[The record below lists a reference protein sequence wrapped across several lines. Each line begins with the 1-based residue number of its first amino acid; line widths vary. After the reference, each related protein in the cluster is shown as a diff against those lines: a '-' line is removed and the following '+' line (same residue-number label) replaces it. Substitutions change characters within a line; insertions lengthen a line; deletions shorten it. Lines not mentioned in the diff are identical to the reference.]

1 MKKVLSFVI
10 FSLLTA
16 NSVFAD
22 VYCNDNGYC
31 TGTIDGKSVN
41 TPFVENSTRSILSV
55 NTVTRTL
62 LQTIIFSSQALPLV
76 FANNCLLSSDIY
88 STPIHI
94 SS

>member
-41 TPFVENSTRSILSV
+41 TYTNSNGYTSG
-55 NTVTRTL
+55 
-62 LQTIIFSSQALPLV
+62 F
-76 FANNCLLSSDIY
+76 
-88 STPIHI
+88 
-94 SS
+94 

>member
-41 TPFVENSTRSILSV
+41 TYTNSNGYTTGTIGDESV
-55 NTVTRTL
+55 NYYKNSN
-62 LQTIIFSSQALPLV
+62 I
-76 FANNCLLSSDIY
+76 
-88 STPIHI
+88 
-94 SS
+94 